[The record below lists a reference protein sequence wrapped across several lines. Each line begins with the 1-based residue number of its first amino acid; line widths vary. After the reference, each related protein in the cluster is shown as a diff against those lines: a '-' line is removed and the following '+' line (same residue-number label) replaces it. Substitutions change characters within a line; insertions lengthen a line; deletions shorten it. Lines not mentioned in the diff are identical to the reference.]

1 MSDSVVLDTAD
12 IVVVGAGISG
22 LSTAYELRKRG
33 FDVVVA
39 EQRFPAY
46 GASGRNA
53 GSIWLQTRRTGL
65 ELDLARAGRDKYK
78 EYVEELSN
86 TFEFRQLGGLF
97 FFETDEQAAVL
108 SDYAK
113 DRRSAGLDVDVLSVK
128 QAREVTTVL
137 PETAIGAIYCADDAQ
152 VDASLFVGA
161 LASACVRMGVRKYE
175 NTSVL
180 STIRRGNAITGVR
193 TVRGEIHAPGLVW
206 ATGAWAVN
214 LTAEGIELPVITARQ
229 GQMVTQSVPV
239 AENPLLHG
247 PRGVTHCSALTS
259 LESFKSSA
267 FPSPDRRPPGTSPG
281 DGQALEDAEF
291 DDTIA
296 QNREGRIFMGS
307 SLDSFGSLN
316 PHIGIASTYAMISMA
331 LDRYGQNADL
341 GVTGLWAGLASS
353 TPDHLPIID
362 RVDRAYVNTGHT
374 WGVASGPIGGQIT
387 AELIAG
393 ERSRFADDLRLS
405 RPSLAAA
412 DARKS

>member
-22 LSTAYELRKRG
+22 LSTAFELRKRG

-46 GASGRNA
+46 GASGRNS

-78 EYVEELSN
+78 AYVEELSN
-86 TFEFRQLGGLF
+86 TFEFRQHGGLF
-97 FFETDEQAAVL
+97 FYETDEQAAVMAE
-108 SDYAK
+108 YAK
-113 DRRSAGLDVDVLSVK
+113 DRRSAGLEVDVLSLK
-128 QAREVTTVL
+128 QARELTTVL
-137 PETAIGAIYCADDAQ
+137 PETAIGAVFCADDAQ
-152 VDASLFVGA
+152 VDAHLFVGA

-206 ATGAWAVN
+206 ATGAWSVN
-214 LTAEGIELPVITARQ
+214 LAAEGIELPVITARQ

-247 PRGVTHCSALTS
+247 PRGVAHCSALTS
-259 LESFKSSA
+259 LDAYKA
-267 FPSPDRRPPGTSPG
+267 IDFPSPDRRPHTATQN
-281 DGQALEDAEF
+281 GQGSDNALF
-291 DDTIA
+291 DDSIA
-296 QNREGRIFMGS
+296 QNREGRVFMGS

-316 PHIGIASTYAMISMA
+316 PHIGIASTYAMISTA
-331 LDRYGQNADL
+331 LDRYGENADL

-362 RVDRAYVNTGHT
+362 RLDRAYVNTGHT

-393 ERSRFADDLRLS
+393 ERSTFAYDLRLS
-405 RPSLAAA
+405 RPSLAVKNA
-412 DARKS
+412 